1 MRRANSNVPLK
12 AGLAVAA
19 VIVGMTTAAWALVHL
34 DYLPLRSPAVPSN
47 MTHIGVPPRQ
57 TDESFDAR
65 STVDDWSCRL
75 GC

>member
-19 VIVGMTTAAWALVHL
+19 VIAAMTTAAWALVQL
-34 DYLPLRSPAVPSN
+34 DYLPLRSPAVSSN
-47 MTHIGVPPRQ
+47 MTLIGVPPRQ
-57 TDESFDAR
+57 TDELFDAR
-65 STVDDWSCRL
+65 STEDDWSCRP